1 MRFHMFLGILVSR
14 LLALLSSFSVD
25 PAAGID
31 HRQGNFKVGLQ
42 SAFTPLPICLFRWPV
57 KGRGGEIVLWSSART
72 ELCLRL
78 GLQSGAGRAG
88 EQEATDPGVQA
99 PWSGRDGRLPGR
111 EAAHPVRHVPIL
123 AEELT
128 SLCLF
133 PPGGGMMVRRNH
145 TGRPRCTRARSSWR
159 EPAGGWAGQ
168 LRKAE
173 GWDAGREALGQLVQ
187 YSGMRQ
193 GPGWAMAGLGRWET
207 LQRECEGVCVG
218 CGFQGLGGSSDNHDR
233 PHPPQT

>member
-1 MRFHMFLGILVSR
+1 MFLGILVLR
-14 LLALLSSFSVD
+14 LLALLSSSFVD

-57 KGRGGEIVLWSSART
+57 KGRGGEIVLWSPART

-78 GLQSGAGRAG
+78 GLRSGAGRAG

-99 PWSGRDGRLPGR
+99 PGSGRPGQLPGR

-123 AEELT
+123 AKELT

-133 PPGGGMMVRRNH
+133 PPGGGIMVRRNH
-145 TGRPRCTRARSSWR
+145 TGRPRCAHARSSWR
-159 EPAGGWAGQ
+159 EPAGCWAGQ

-173 GWDAGREALGQLVQ
+173 GWDAGREAQASWCSTRGCDKARVGPWLALGV
-187 YSGMRQ
+187 
-193 GPGWAMAGLGRWET
+193 GRPFK
-207 LQRECEGVCVG
+207 GNVKVCVWAVAFRDSEVHQVITTAPTLPKHEVS
-218 CGFQGLGGSSDNHDR
+218 C
-233 PHPPQT
+233 